1 MYRICFAIDLFN
13 GPRDREASHKV
24 LNILLKA
31 LVDTDIEYLKDNPQ
45 TPSIYQSGVRYVEEQ
60 EGIEDWRDIPTCL
73 RVKQGDCL
81 PVDTLIMHE
90 DGSFGEMREL
100 VPGDFIY
107 GDGDITR
114 VTDIAFTGEKPLLAF
129 VLQNGSTLRSSYEHR
144 LFLQDGSEIRAED
157 VKVGQRLKCP
167 TSLPTHGPW
176 QFGGG
181 LSDEDFAWL
190 VGLYIADGWHEK
202 SGSRFCISGDDV
214 NPKRGKREQ
223 KDRVERIMLDLG
235 ISATRAK
242 KYIAVHHREL
252 THVMARAGSHA
263 PIKHIPNLRMTK
275 SQVESMLLGLQAD
288 CSTANNAAG
297 TLTHGTTSPVL
308 ALQLRVLY
316 RMLGQSV
323 HIRRWSAEEHR
334 GLGTHPMYRVTVRR
348 PLHDDMSENWK
359 TRSLNDAT
367 STKVLSIREEEPT
380 ECCDITTESGRFYL
394 PETDVVV
401 HNCEDLACWRVAE
414 LNVRQGIAA
423 VPIFGFRTL
432 SNGDV
437 VYHIR
442 VQYPNGQIEDPSR
455 LLGMR

>member
-60 EGIEDWRDIPTCL
+60 SGVEDWRDIPTCL
-73 RVKQGDCL
+73 RIRQGDCL
-81 PVDTLIMHE
+81 PLSTLVMHE
-90 DGSFGEMREL
+90 DGTFAEMREL
-100 VPGDFIY
+100 VPGDWIY

-114 VTDIAFTGEKPLLAF
+114 VTDIAFTGEKPILAF
-129 VLQNGSTLRSSYEHR
+129 DLQNGSTLRSSPEHR
-144 LFLQDGSEIRAED
+144 LFLHDGSEIRAED
-157 VKVGQRLKCP
+157 VKVGQRLKSP
-167 TSLPTHGPW
+167 TTFPTHGPW
-176 QFGGG
+176 QFGEG

-190 VGLYIADGWHEK
+190 VGVYIADGWHAK
-202 SGSRFCISGDDV
+202 SGSHFSISGDDM

-223 KDRVERIMLDLG
+223 KDRVEQIMRDLRI
-235 ISATRAK
+235 STNRVK
-242 KYIAVHHREL
+242 KYITVNHREL
-252 THVMARAGSHA
+252 THVMSRAGSHA
-263 PIKHIPNLRMTK
+263 PIKHIPNLRMSK
-275 SQVESMLLGLQAD
+275 SQVESILIGLQAD
-288 CSTANNAAG
+288 CSIANSG
-297 TLTHGTTSPVL
+297 TLTHGTTSRLL
-308 ALQLRVLY
+308 ALQLRILY

-323 HIRRWSAEEHR
+323 HIRRWSSEEHK
-334 GLGTHPMYRVTVRR
+334 GLGTHPMYRVTVRKSSTE
-348 PLHDDMSENWK
+348 DMTENWK
-359 TRSLNDAT
+359 TRSANDAV